1 MIHTIAFDADDTLWH
16 NEGIFTNTQGK
27 FRELFSGDHDPE
39 KVGKELYATEI
50 RNLEI
55 FGYGIKGFGLSM
67 IETAIEMSRG
77 EITGAQLQVILD
89 EVKGMLSAPVEVLQ
103 GVTETLQELAGDF
116 ELMVI
121 TKGDLFDQE
130 TKIARS
136 GLGDLFRHV
145 EVVSDKSESNY
156 QVALA
161 KYGLDPAHF
170 LMVGNSIKSDVLPVI
185 ALGARAVH
193 VPYQTTWQH
202 EFVAEEDY
210 AHVRFDT
217 LQSIRDLPALVR
229 SLHKA

>member
-16 NEGIFTNTQGK
+16 NEIIFTDTHER
-27 FRELFSGDHDPE
+27 FRALFDEQCDPE
-39 KVGKELYATEI
+39 RVAKELYATEI

-67 IETAIEMSRG
+67 IETAIELSEG
-77 EITGAQLQVILD
+77 KVTGAQLQGILD
-89 EVKGMLSAPVEVLQ
+89 GVKAMLAAPVNVLE
-103 GVTETLQELAGDF
+103 GVTETLKELSGDF

-145 EVVSDKSESNY
+145 EVVSEKSPAHY
-156 QVALA
+156 RTALH
-161 KYGLDPAHF
+161 KYNLDPARF

-185 ALGARAVH
+185 ELGARAVH

-202 EFVAEEDY
+202 EVVAEEEY
-210 AHVRFDT
+210 ADVRFET
-217 LQSIRDLPALVR
+217 LRSIRELPALVW
-229 SLHKA
+229 SLHTA